1 MRNVLFI
8 LLAISILACDK
19 DDDGKPT
26 ISETKLDLI
35 TGINLL
41 PESGPSPIRLGNPN
55 IFIDKNIV
63 SVYPNPV
70 VDVLTIHSY
79 YEITDVWIIPASPE
93 KIFQD
98 TNFEMILNSNI
109 YSEME
114 LTEKASL
121 EINNTNSTAAP
132 INFENLDPGYYRV
145 FIKTNNTIMWDNIL
159 FIDDGQLGDVMDFW
173 N

>member
-1 MRNVLFI
+1 
-8 LLAISILACDK
+8 
-19 DDDGKPT
+19 
-26 ISETKLDLI
+26 
-35 TGINLL
+35 
-41 PESGPSPIRLGNPN
+41 
-55 IFIDKNIV
+55 
-63 SVYPNPV
+63 
-70 VDVLTIHSY
+70 
-79 YEITDVWIIPASPE
+79 VWIIPASPE

-114 LTEKASL
+114 LTEKAFL
-121 EINNTNSTAAP
+121 EINNTNSTAVP

-159 FIDDGQLGDVMDFW
+159 FIDDGQLADVMDFW